1 MGMGIKSISSAF
13 HLSRNTVRKYVRK
26 YQESGLTMEQMLSMS
41 EDKLQDLF
49 LDSKNRSR
57 VPSPRRTELDA
68 LVPDYVKRLSK
79 KGVSVKSLHDEYQ
92 KEHPD
97 GYQYTQFKLA
107 IRAYKCQIR
116 AVGHV
121 EHLAG
126 DQMYI
131 DYAGDKLEV
140 VDETTGEVRSVEVFV
155 SIHPCI
161 TSSEAYRWL
170 SCPTT

>member
-79 KGVSVKSLHDEYQ
+79 KGVSVKSLSLLLNS
-92 KEHPD
+92 
-97 GYQYTQFKLA
+97 GMIVALA
-107 IRAYKCQIR
+107 RRFSVSSSMRIIRMQ
-116 AVGHV
+116 
-121 EHLAG
+121 
-126 DQMYI
+126 
-131 DYAGDKLEV
+131 
-140 VDETTGEVRSVEVFV
+140 
-155 SIHPCI
+155 
-161 TSSEAYRWL
+161 RWL
-170 SCPTT
+170 CS